1 MRAILEIARLLEGQ
15 EVFRRQLFALL
26 EALEDLLRL
35 SLRVDLF
42 RGGLGNPAALHPDP
56 VDDLVVVVDLPDV
69 LDVLAVLFVRE
80 HLRLDELL
88 LGPVRLLPQGVA
100 LPSRAGPARSV
111 RPAGSDAGSR
121 RRRGRGPAR

>member
-1 MRAILEIARLLEGQ
+1 MAFELPPGWRVTNARPGGLRRPCGPLEIAGLLEGH
-15 EVFRRQLFALL
+15 EVFGRQLFPFF

-42 RGGLGNPAALHPDP
+42 RGGLGDPAALHPYP

-69 LDVLAVLFVRE
+69 LDVLPVLLVRE

-88 LGPVRLLPQGVA
+88 LGPVRLFPQGVA
-100 LPSRAGPARSV
+100 LLV
-111 RPAGSDAGSR
+111 
-121 RRRGRGPAR
+121 

>member
-1 MRAILEIARLLEGQ
+1 MAFELPPGWRVTKALTGGLRRILATLEIAGLLEGH

-69 LDVLAVLFVRE
+69 LDVLAVLFVRA

-100 LPSRAGPARSV
+100 LLV
-111 RPAGSDAGSR
+111 
-121 RRRGRGPAR
+121 